1 MKKTLYNSWTKTL
14 ITPTVEWLQSMD
26 NIFFDVSKLKYIGK
40 NVIIGKT
47 VRIRFPEL
55 VELHDNVIIDD
66 FVFIST
72 GLVMED
78 HTTIMPNC
86 SITGGPTHTVHIKKY
101 SGIASNCSIMTGSH
115 DLSKSLH
122 LIHRNDF
129 PQNFIRG
136 DVMLEEHTMVGCNS
150 TIMPGV
156 NVGTGARVGAQ
167 SFVNRDLEAWTLYAG
182 SPVIKINDVNK
193 DNVIAS
199 MKDFYNGN

>member
-1 MKKTLYNSWTKTL
+1 MN
-14 ITPTVEWLQSMD
+14 E
-26 NIFFDVSKLKYIGK
+26 NIFFDISKLKHCGK

-72 GLVMED
+72 GLIMHD

-86 SITGGPTHTVHIKKY
+86 SLTGGPTHKVVLKKY
-101 SGIASNCSIMTGSH
+101 SSIASQCSVLTGSH
-115 DLSKSLH
+115 DFSKSLH
-122 LIHRNDF
+122 LIHRNDV

-136 DVMLEEHTMVGCNS
+136 DVIFEEHSILGCNS

-156 NVGTGARVGAQ
+156 TLGTGTRVGAQ
-167 SFVNRDLEAWTLYAG
+167 SFVKADCDPWTMYGG
-182 SPVIKINDVNK
+182 SPAEIIGTVDKKNILNSLSEFKSIYE
-193 DNVIAS
+193 I
-199 MKDFYNGN
+199 